1 MALTLQMV
9 FRNEENR
16 NVSISVP
23 DALATIDGETV
34 GNVMAEIISRN
45 VFSSSGGDL
54 VERVRAQLVS
64 RTVDTLVEF

>member
-23 DALATIDGETV
+23 DALDTVDGEAV
-34 GNVMAEIISRN
+34 GSVMAEIISRN
-45 VFSSSGGDL
+45 VFSTSGGDL